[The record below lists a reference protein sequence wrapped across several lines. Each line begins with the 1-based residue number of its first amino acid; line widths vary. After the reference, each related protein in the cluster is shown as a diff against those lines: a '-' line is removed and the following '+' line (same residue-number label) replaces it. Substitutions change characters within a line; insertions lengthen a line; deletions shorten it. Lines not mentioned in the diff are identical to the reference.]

1 METTVAVRSR
11 GHSSL
16 GFEQKLQNVR
26 KPQLGLLDQ
35 YMSSESV
42 KCVELWTTGG
52 SATCSFNVWVSP
64 V

>member
-11 GHSSL
+11 GHSNM
-16 GFEQKLQNVR
+16 GFEQK
-26 KPQLGLLDQ
+26 LGLLDQ
-35 YMSSESV
+35 YMSSELV